1 MIRQL
6 HNRLVFG
13 RRIQVLEQ
21 HLSDMIPVGS
31 RVLDVG
37 CGDGSIDKLIL
48 KRRPDITIDGIDIL
62 MRHHAHISVTQ
73 CSGKD
78 FPFPD
83 KAFDAAIF
91 VDVLH
96 HTDDP
101 MKLLEEARRVARR
114 SIIIKDHNLN
124 GIAARIILRLMD
136 WIGNAPH
143 GVVLTYNYWPRSRW
157 QWAFKSLGLDIGEYR
172 DRLGLYPTP
181 ASWVFERSL
190 HFVTRLDLN

>member
-83 KAFDAAIF
+83 KAFDSVIF

-96 HTDDP
+96 HIDDP
-101 MKLLEEARRVARR
+101 MKLLEEARRVACR

-124 GIAARIILRLMD
+124 GLAAGIILRLMD
-136 WIGNAPH
+136 WIGNA
-143 GVVLTYNYWPRSRW
+143 LTASCLLTITGLAAAGSGLSKVSASTSVSIAIA
-157 QWAFKSLGLDIGEYR
+157 WAYTQRQLAGC
-172 DRLGLYPTP
+172 
-181 ASWVFERSL
+181 
-190 HFVTRLDLN
+190 LNEVYILLRGST